1 MNNSRVRFIIFA
13 VLILGMFLTL
23 VVQLAKLTIVDG
35 ETYAAMVTE
44 LETRE
49 ITVSGARGSIL
60 DRNGLPLA
68 YDQKSYNVQF
78 YRDPLKKSENFR
90 AYYTSIIIDT
100 IDIIESNAGETVD
113 TFSIRYN
120 EEDDEYFFDWGGIAD
135 KDKRGREAS
144 WRKNMYVST
153 ETYLVDEDE
162 EDVPYFINEDEEKVA
177 YVVSAEEIYLYLRS
191 KYKIPNEMGYEEAR
205 KILSIWQEVQ
215 LASWVAYKPVD
226 IAYNVSIQTV
236 AEIETHSVELEGMRI
251 ADSTVRIYPRETVAA
266 HTIGY
271 MGKIVT
277 EETLD
282 EMQDLGYSV
291 DDLIGVSGIESS
303 MESFLS
309 GNSAK
314 RQGKQVVQIDNMAV
328 IQNVLSSTEPS
339 QGDNVVLTID
349 IPMQLA
355 LEESLA
361 KNIPKIKQDQI
372 DEFNN
377 PENAKEYEDI
387 ESIDKVNL
395 AETGA
400 AVVMDVHT
408 GEVLAIGSYPSFDL
422 NIFTG
427 GIDYD
432 LSQELFNDLS
442 RPLYNN
448 AVSSRGAPGSIFKMV
463 TGVGGLMEDVID
475 LDTVIDCEGEYTV
488 YTRTTYGKAPSCWT
502 TKIWNHQ
509 NQTIV
514 EGLAHSC
521 NYFFFTVADGLGI
534 GRLNSWADKFGLTS
548 YTGIEL
554 PEEVKGYVG
563 SQDIL
568 YNNELSVNDQKSSV
582 PYLVKK
588 KFIEIIKDIGTER
601 QVNYSDEVINETA
614 DKLLYLAG
622 IKWETGEDGKTL
634 MFEGLPMGDYIR
646 DVLSVNLKIPVSV
659 SRSSQWF
666 YDIRDHINE
675 LRWTPI
681 ESLWTGVGQ
690 SVTRITPIAVARYV
704 SSLVNGG
711 TVYEAHVVDKVM
723 RQDGTVLF
731 DQQPVVF
738 DTLGAPDE
746 YLDKIKEGM
755 KDVVSEGQ
763 GTAAKYFKDFKYKED
778 IGGKTGTA
786 EVSQI
791 DLENNSWFVC
801 FAPYEEP
808 EIAVV
813 VYVPHGFSG
822 GWSSGVAKDI
832 IEYYMD
838 DRKLVAEQNIPAVNS
853 ILPENN
859 LLVPAVDDEEEPD
872 TGE

>member
-23 VVQLAKLTIVDG
+23 VVQLAKLTIIDG
-35 ETYAAMVTE
+35 ETYAEMATE
-44 LETRE
+44 LDTRE
-49 ITVSGARGSIL
+49 ISVSGARGSIL
-60 DRNGLPLA
+60 DRNGFPLA

-78 YRDPLKKSENFR
+78 YRDPLKKSENYR

-100 IDIIESNAGETVD
+100 IDIIESNSGETID

-120 EEDDEYFFDWGGIAD
+120 EKDDEYFFDWGGISD
-135 KDKRGREAS
+135 ENKISREAS

-162 EDVPYFINEDEEKVA
+162 EAYFINEDEEKVA
-177 YVVSAEEIYLYLRS
+177 YVVSPEEIYLFLRS

-236 AEIETHSVELEGMRI
+236 AEIETHSVELEGMSV

-271 MGKIVT
+271 MSKIVK
-277 EETLD
+277 EEKLD
-282 EMQDLGYSV
+282 EMRDLGYSV
-291 DDLIGVSGIESS
+291 DDLIGVSGIEAS

-349 IPMQLA
+349 IPLQLA

-372 DEFNN
+372 DRFND
-377 PENAKEYEDI
+377 PEYARDYEDI
-387 ESIDKVNL
+387 ESIDKVDL
-395 AETGA
+395 AEIGA
-400 AVVMDVHT
+400 AVVMDVNT
-408 GEVLAIGSYPSFDL
+408 GEVLAMGSYPSFDL

-432 LSQELFNDLS
+432 LSQELYNDPT

-463 TGVGGLMEDVID
+463 TGVGGLMEDDVID
-475 LDTVIDCEGEYTV
+475 LDTIINCKGEYTV

-502 TKIWNHQ
+502 NNIGKHQ

-514 EGLAHSC
+514 EGLANSC
-521 NYFFFTVADGLGI
+521 NYFFFTVADRLGI
-534 GRLNSWADKFGLTS
+534 GRLNNWADKFGLTS
-548 YTGIEL
+548 LTGIEL
-554 PEEVKGYVG
+554 PEEVPGYVG
-563 SQDIL
+563 NQDIL
-568 YNNELSVNDQKSSV
+568 YNNELSVNAQKSSI

-588 KFIEIIKDIGTER
+588 KFIEIIRDIGEER
-601 QVNYSDEVINETA
+601 NVDYSEDVINETA
-614 DKLLYLAG
+614 DQLLYLAG
-622 IKWETGEDGKTL
+622 IKWETGEDDITL
-634 MFEGLPMGDYIR
+634 TYDGLTMGDYIR
-646 DVLSVNLKIPVSV
+646 NVLSVNLKIPTSV
-659 SRSSQWF
+659 SNSSQWF

-681 ESLWTGVGQ
+681 DSLWTGVGQ

-704 SSLVNGG
+704 SALVNGG
-711 TVYEAHVVDKVM
+711 AVYEAHVVDKVM

-763 GTAAKYFKDFKYKED
+763 GTAAKYFKDFEYRDD

-791 DLENNSWFVC
+791 DLENNSWFVS
-801 FAPYEEP
+801 FAPYEQP

-822 GWSSGVAKDI
+822 GWSSGIAKDI

-838 DRKLVAEQNIPAVNS
+838 DRKLVAEQNIPDINS

-859 LLVPAVDDEEEPD
+859 LLVPAPVEDEPD
-872 TGE
+872 AEE